1 MDVAR
6 EVQDKRSADPAA
18 MAMLRVAD
26 REGYANIW
34 ERYEKQQPQCSYGQL
49 GTCCRVCSMGP
60 CRIDPF
66 GEGPS
71 HGVCGATADTIVA
84 RNLARMAA
92 VGSSSHSDHG
102 RKVALLL
109 KGVANG
115 SNTDYGIASPEKL
128 LAVASRLDIPT
139 SGRGLLEVAADVAE
153 MAIDCFGNQDEEPI
167 TFMEKYMPKKRF
179 QRLKAL
185 EASLFESTGAKI
197 GFLPR
202 AIDRE
207 AVDILHRTHFGCDH
221 DPLSLIAQS
230 VRCSLSDGWGGS
242 LIATELQDI
251 LLGAPT
257 IKSVRANLG
266 VLEEESVN
274 VVVHGHEPILSS
286 KVVEMAQSEECRKAA
301 EAVGARRVN
310 VVGLCCTGNEV
321 LLRQGVGMAGNESH
335 SELVIMTGAVDAMVV
350 DVQCIYPALADLSSC
365 FHTKFITTSEQAK
378 IPGSLHIQFEEEH
391 ANAIA
396 TRIVK
401 TAIEAFPNRN
411 KARVYIPRHSSTAIV
426 GFTVEEI
433 LKALGGTPQPLI
445 DLIVKGTIKGVAG
458 IVGCN
463 NVKVQQDFFH
473 QNLTKELIKRD
484 ILVIGT
490 GCWAIAAAKA
500 GLMDLPAQEL
510 AGPGLKAVCKQLG
523 IPPVLHMGSCVD
535 CSRMLNLTGII
546 ADHLKVDIS
555 DLPVVGSAPEWT
567 TEKAVAIGTYFVG
580 SGIPVHLWPLPP
592 ILGGPEVTR
601 ILTKDAKEVLG
612 GWFFVEEDPTATA
625 EQMESIIMERRA
637 VWGFDP
643 WSIFLPTPSC
653 LRPEK

>member
-1 MDVAR
+1 MSDEACKR
-6 EVQDKRSADPAA
+6 EDRRSVDPAA
-18 MAMLRVAD
+18 VEMLRIAD
-26 REGYANIW
+26 REGYATIW

-49 GTCCRVCSMGP
+49 GTCCRICSMGP

-102 RKVALLL
+102 RKVAQLL
-109 KGVANG
+109 KAVADG
-115 SNTDYGIASPEKL
+115 SNTDYRITDGEKL
-128 LAVASRLDIPT
+128 LAVAARLDIAT
-139 SGRGLLEVAADVAE
+139 DGRSLPEIAADVAAV
-153 MAIDCFGNQDEEPI
+153 AINCFGNQDEEPLV
-167 TFMEKYMPKKRF
+167 FLEKYMPKKRF
-179 QRLKAL
+179 ERLKGL
-185 EASLFESTGAKI
+185 EESLYQATGAKI

-202 AIDRE
+202 GIDRE

-221 DPLSLIAQS
+221 DPLSLVAQS

-242 LIATELQDI
+242 MIATELQDI
-251 LLGAPT
+251 LLGTPT
-257 IKSVRANLG
+257 IKAVKANLG

-274 VVVHGHEPILSS
+274 VVVHGHEPILSA
-286 KVVEMAQSEECRKAA
+286 KIVEMAQSPECRQAA

-335 SELVIMTGAVDAMVV
+335 SELAIMTGAVDAMVV

-365 FHTKFITTSEQAK
+365 FHTRFITTSEQAK
-378 IPGSLHIQFEEEH
+378 IPGALHIQFDEH
-391 ANAIA
+391 HADAISS
-396 TRIVK
+396 RIIK
-401 TAIEAFPNRN
+401 TAIDAFPNRN
-411 KARVYIPRHSSTAIV
+411 KGRVYIPQHTATAVV

-433 LKALGGTPQPLI
+433 LKALGGTPQPLV
-445 DLIVKGTIKGVAG
+445 DLIVNGTIKGIAG

-463 NVKVQQDFFH
+463 NVKVQQDYFH
-473 QNLTKELIKRD
+473 RVLTTELIKRD

-490 GCWAIAAAKA
+490 GCWAVAAAKA

-510 AGPGLKAVCKQLG
+510 AGPGLQAVCKKLD

-535 CSRMLNLTGII
+535 CSRMLNLAGAI
-546 ADHLKVDIS
+546 ADHLGVDIS
-555 DLPVVGSAPEWT
+555 DLPLVGSAPEWT
-567 TEKAVAIGTYFVG
+567 TEKAVAIGAYFVG

-592 ILGGPEVTR
+592 ILGGPAVTR
-601 ILTKDAKEVLG
+601 ILTQDAKDVLG
-612 GWFFVEEDPTATA
+612 GWFFVEEDPVATA
-625 EQMESIIMERRA
+625 AQMEAIIMERRA
-637 VWGFDP
+637 ALG
-643 WSIFLPTPSC
+643 I
-653 LRPEK
+653 

>member
-1 MDVAR
+1 MD
-6 EVQDKRSADPAA
+6 EVKAIKDDHRSVDPAA
-18 MAMLRVAD
+18 VEMLRIAD
-26 REGYANIW
+26 REGYSNVW

-49 GTCCRVCSMGP
+49 GTCCRICSMGP

-66 GEGPS
+66 GEGPT

-109 KGVANG
+109 RAVANG
-115 SNTDYGIASPEKL
+115 TNTDYHITDPNKL
-128 LAVASRLDIPT
+128 MAVAARLGIPT
-139 SGRGLLEVAADVAE
+139 AGRQQMEIAADVAKV
-153 MAIDCFGNQDEEPI
+153 AIDCFGNQEEEPLV
-167 TFMEKYMPKKRF
+167 FLQKYMPVKRF
-179 QRLKAL
+179 ERLKELERAL
-185 EASLFESTGAKI
+185 YESTGAKT

-202 AIDRE
+202 GIDRE

-221 DPLSLIAQS
+221 DPLSLVAQS
-230 VRCSLSDGWGGS
+230 IRCSLSDGWGGS

-251 LLGAPT
+251 LLGTPT
-257 IKSVRANLG
+257 IKSVKANLG

-274 VVVHGHEPILSS
+274 VVVHGHEPILSA
-286 KVVEMAQSEECRKAA
+286 KVAEMALSAENRQAA
-301 EAVGARRVN
+301 EAVGAKRVN

-335 SELVIMTGAVDAMVV
+335 SELAIMTGAVDAMVV
-350 DVQCIYPALADLSSC
+350 DVQCIFPALADLASC

-378 IPGSLHIQFEEEH
+378 IPGALHIQFDEH
-391 ANAIA
+391 HADVIA
-396 TRIVK
+396 SRIIK
-401 TAIEAFPNRN
+401 TAIDAFPNRN
-411 KARVYIPRHSSTAIV
+411 KGRVYIPKHTATAVV

-433 LKALGGTPQPLI
+433 LKALGGTLQPLI
-445 DLIVKGTIKGVAG
+445 DLIVSGTIKGVAG

-463 NVKVQQDFFH
+463 NVKVQQDHFH
-473 QNLTKELIKRD
+473 RVLTTELLKRD

-490 GCWAIAAAKA
+490 GCWAVAAAKA
-500 GLMDLPAQEL
+500 GLMDLSAQEL

-535 CSRMLNLTGII
+535 CSRMLNLAGAI

-555 DLPVVGSAPEWT
+555 DLPLVGSAPEWT
-567 TEKAVAIGTYFVG
+567 TEKAVAIGAYFVG

-592 ILGGPEVTR
+592 ILGGPAVTK
-601 ILTKDAKEVLG
+601 ILTQDAKDLLG
-612 GWFFVEEDPTATA
+612 GWFFVEEDPVAA
-625 EQMESIIMERRA
+625 ADQMERIVMQRRSA
-637 VWGFDP
+637 LG
-643 WSIFLPTPSC
+643 I
-653 LRPEK
+653 

>member
-1 MDVAR
+1 MD
-6 EVQDKRSADPAA
+6 EVKAIKDDHRSVDPAA
-18 MAMLRVAD
+18 VEMLRIAD
-26 REGYANIW
+26 REGYSNVW

-49 GTCCRVCSMGP
+49 GTCCRICSMGP

-66 GEGPS
+66 GEGPT

-109 KGVANG
+109 RAVANG
-115 SNTDYGIASPEKL
+115 TNTDYHITDPDKL
-128 LAVASRLDIPT
+128 MAVAARLGIPT
-139 SGRGLLEVAADVAE
+139 AGRQQMEIAADVAKV
-153 MAIDCFGNQDEEPI
+153 AIDCFGNQEEEPLV
-167 TFMEKYMPKKRF
+167 FLQKYMPVKRF
-179 QRLKAL
+179 ERLKELERAL
-185 EASLFESTGAKI
+185 YESTGAKT

-202 AIDRE
+202 GIDRE

-221 DPLSLIAQS
+221 DPLSLVAQS
-230 VRCSLSDGWGGS
+230 IRCSLSDGWGGS

-251 LLGAPT
+251 LLGTPT
-257 IKSVRANLG
+257 IKSVKANLG

-274 VVVHGHEPILSS
+274 VVVHGHEPILSA
-286 KVVEMAQSEECRKAA
+286 KVAEMALSAENRQAA
-301 EAVGARRVN
+301 EAVGAKRVN

-335 SELVIMTGAVDAMVV
+335 SELAIMTGAVDAMVV
-350 DVQCIYPALADLSSC
+350 DVQCIFPALADLASC

-378 IPGSLHIQFEEEH
+378 IPGALHIQFDEH
-391 ANAIA
+391 HADVIA
-396 TRIVK
+396 SRIIK
-401 TAIEAFPNRN
+401 TAIDAFPNRN
-411 KARVYIPRHSSTAIV
+411 KGRVYIPKHTATAVV

-433 LKALGGTPQPLI
+433 LKALGGTLQPLI
-445 DLIVKGTIKGVAG
+445 DLIVSGTIKGVAG

-463 NVKVQQDFFH
+463 NVKVQQDHFH
-473 QNLTKELIKRD
+473 RVLTTELLKRD

-490 GCWAIAAAKA
+490 GCWAVAAAKA
-500 GLMDLPAQEL
+500 GLMDLSAQKL

-535 CSRMLNLTGII
+535 CSRMLNLAGAI

-555 DLPVVGSAPEWT
+555 DLPLVGSAPEWT
-567 TEKAVAIGTYFVG
+567 TEKAVAIGAYFVG

-592 ILGGPEVTR
+592 ILGGPAVTK
-601 ILTKDAKEVLG
+601 ILTQDAKDLLG
-612 GWFFVEEDPTATA
+612 GWFFVEEDPVAA
-625 EQMESIIMERRA
+625 ADQMERIVMQRRSA
-637 VWGFDP
+637 LG
-643 WSIFLPTPSC
+643 I
-653 LRPEK
+653 